1 MQEPGIDEHEW
12 ISEWENIDPLLT
24 ESPTEAL
31 SEADDLIARMMEARG
46 FELEEREGEELT
58 EPETT
63 RSFTEARR
71 VTRQIDSGESYDP
84 GDVAVAVEA
93 YRELYDYLLQLG
105 PTAGTPA

>member
-12 ISEWENIDPLLT
+12 ISEWEDIDPLLS

-31 SEADDLIARMMEARG
+31 SEADDLVGRMMEARG
-46 FELEEREGEELT
+46 FAREEREGEELA

-63 RSFTEARR
+63 RSFVEAHR
-71 VTRQIDSGESYDP
+71 VREQIDSGDSYDP
-84 GDVAVAVEA
+84 GDVALAVAA
-93 YRELYDYLLQLG
+93 YRELYAFLLDLG